1 MAAAI
6 EVDFEVA
13 APAISVAI
21 ISTISAII
29 AIIINVRDARL
40 PGLWCLPHPFTPLPP
55 LFLYYCYGAITVS
68 AINFPFC
75 WSTTC
80 ITNAGRTEDA
90 AMSSTPIPAATPIP
104 TPLSVLAKA
113 AA

>member
-29 AIIINVRDARL
+29 AIIINVRNAKL
-40 PGLWCLPHPFTPLPP
+40 PG
-55 LFLYYCYGAITVS
+55 
-68 AINFPFC
+68 
-75 WSTTC
+75 
-80 ITNAGRTEDA
+80 
-90 AMSSTPIPAATPIP
+90 
-104 TPLSVLAKA
+104 
-113 AA
+113 